1 MAAQAVVDTE
11 QCAAATE
18 EFIARINAYIET
30 YRLDPDLPELVELKN
45 RAETIVRNDLKTGLN
60 YRGVYLMRLD
70 PYEYVQWDNGVL
82 VIFKG
87 SETSVLLPWN
97 LIRYHFNSDSLDSM
111 IKQIIVDRDG
121 VHIHDSYGRKLV
133 YYPASASSNMPKL
146 AAQIVNSF
154 TWLRVTPGDLWK
166 AESTTFTMTDCGWK
180 ATPEPSRNTEAA

>member
-1 MAAQAVVDTE
+1 MLDTE

-180 ATPEPSRNTEAA
+180 ATPAPSRNTEAA